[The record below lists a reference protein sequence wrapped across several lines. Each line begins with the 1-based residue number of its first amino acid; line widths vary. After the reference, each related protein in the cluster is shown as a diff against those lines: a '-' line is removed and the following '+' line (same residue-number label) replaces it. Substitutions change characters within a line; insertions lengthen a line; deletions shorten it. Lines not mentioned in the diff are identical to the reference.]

1 MSNAEQENA
10 MNKMPKF
17 NPLSP
22 QNKEFLIRNAPVFLA
37 LLIGIGG
44 SFAFGYMLGH
54 RQGLTV
60 VGIDGDSKQLSE
72 VVKQQ
77 KADLEIMSKQFNTTV
92 QERDVAVSNANKFY
106 QSFVDEKA
114 RTSQLDTITAGYGEL
129 LRTRGGVELTVQNL
143 DVKPLPN
150 DAFEYVLDLVQISP
164 DKKPATGQI
173 ELRLIRGSEVMAI
186 PMQDNVF
193 KFDSYQRLTGRWTMP
208 KGFEPAFIEVRLTG
222 IPPKRFTWQ
231 RGKNN
236 TVTPASQITSEIPQT
251 KPNVK

>member
-1 MSNAEQENA
+1 MSTVEQQNTST
-10 MNKMPKF
+10 NWHRF
-17 NPLSP
+17 NPMSP
-22 QNKEFLIRNAPVFLA
+22 QNKKFLLRNAPVFLA
-37 LLIGIGG
+37 LLIGVGG

-60 VGIDGDSKQLSE
+60 VGIDGDSKQLGE

-77 KADLEIMSKQFNTTV
+77 KADLEIMSKQFNATV

-106 QSFVDEKA
+106 QAFIDERA
-114 RTSQLDTITAGYGEL
+114 RASQLDTITSAYTEL

-143 DVKPLPN
+143 DVKPLPDN
-150 DAFEYVLDLVQISP
+150 AFEYILDLVQVSP
-164 DKKPATGQI
+164 DKKSITGHV
-173 ELRLIRGSEVMAI
+173 ELRLIRGSEVMAV

-208 KGFEPAFIEVRLTG
+208 KGFEPSFIEVRLSG

-231 RGKNN
+231 RGKN
-236 TVTPASQITSEIPQT
+236 TVTPASQIISEIPQT